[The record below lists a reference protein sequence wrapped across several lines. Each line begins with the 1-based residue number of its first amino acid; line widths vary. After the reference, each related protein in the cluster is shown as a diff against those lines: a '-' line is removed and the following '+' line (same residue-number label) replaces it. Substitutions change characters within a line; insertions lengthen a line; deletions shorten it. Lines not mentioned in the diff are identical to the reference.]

1 MSEPTPAGLYFK
13 FQSESVG
20 QRIAGAFYLATQ
32 MQSAAGGLPVEQ
44 VEAAR
49 KSLHAIK
56 AHLRD
61 ALVLLHATFP
71 LKVSS
76 ESDAWSVLAGKSPP
90 VRSRHSER

>member
-1 MSEPTPAGLYFK
+1 MSDQTPAGRYFVL
-13 FQSESVG
+13 QSESVG
-20 QRIAGAFYLATQ
+20 QRIAGAFHLASQ
-32 MQSAAGGLPVEQ
+32 MQSAAGGLPAEQ

-76 ESDAWSVLAGKSPP
+76 TSDAWNVLAGNTLTTKAPA
-90 VRSRHSER
+90 SER